1 MGSEVRRGQQEI
13 WGRKHGK
20 ELRDRMES
28 EPWMDHKESKACW
41 DRMGLMAFLG
51 RMVMKVRWACKGH
64 WGGLVHKEMMGLE
77 VRMVNQACLGHM
89 GLKGLEVRRVSRACL
104 VHKVRMGRWV
114 REVKQVLEGHKACWE
129 SWGHMEMRDPEDRK
143 GCWDELVHKEKLPW
157 LGHKEMMVPEVRMV
171 SWES

>member
-1 MGSEVRRGQQEI
+1 MVR
-13 WGRKHGK
+13 K
-20 ELRDRMES
+20 
-28 EPWMDHKESKACW
+28 PWMDHKESKACW

-51 RMVMKVRWACKGH
+51 RMVMKVRWGCKGH

-77 VRMVNQACLGHM
+77 VRMGNQACLVHKVRMGRWVREVNQACLGRM

-104 VHKVRMGRWV
+104 VHRERMGRWV

-143 GCWDELVHKEKLPW
+143 GCWDELVHMEKLPW
-157 LGHKEMMVPEVRMV
+157 LVRKEMMVPEVRMV